1 MLQGQYRFSN
11 DTLINVNN
19 SEEEMNHIIK
29 HEYVHRLLTGASSYG
44 LLLIMMEKASLL
56 DDSKKWI
63 FDSLLDRTLRMQEQI
78 ATFVE
83 YIEVLKYSGQEV
95 FSKKILDLKRYNK
108 KYYNYFNEVNQ
119 YFIDEKI
126 SEKEIDNITQS
137 IIHLGILS
145 LNIELENIPFKK
157 WEHFKDIQR
166 FYTDKEN
173 LLKYSPNKRFEI
185 LLKWFLGKKEKYAVD
200 ANYIVENSCEYNLDI
215 VKYVIPSICDIY
227 SDSSGLEYIIQRVSK
242 FETVT
247 LDEGD
252 GGDLA
257 HYHAFPSFVENIQ
270 AFEVNHDS
278 VEGIIKRLN
287 INTNDSILYFNHIL
301 GGLEGISLL
310 SYIPINKNDFYLGEY
325 NVYSISSIME
335 RVNNPIVF
343 GQSKLYMSIKK
354 DILEHSPGKKI
365 YIHMDNAIASSW
377 NIISNEFSDSKYILI
392 PQENY
397 DIIAIRNTNHILIQV
412 VIKGIKKVLEE
423 KLAEWRITPANF
435 IEGTKF
441 NYKEIQTITR
451 VLFSYGNW
459 AMKTKSYGFK

>member
-19 SEEEMNHIIK
+19 SKEEMNHIIK
-29 HEYVHRLLTGASSYG
+29 HEFVHRLLTGSSSYG
-44 LLLIMMEKASLL
+44 LLMIMMEKASLV

-63 FDSLLDRTLRMQEQI
+63 FEGLLDRTLRMQEQI
-78 ATFVE
+78 ATFIE

-95 FSKKILDLKRYNK
+95 FYKKILDLKRYNK
-108 KYYNYFNEVNQ
+108 KYYNYFNEINK
-119 YFIDEKI
+119 YFINETMSDE
-126 SEKEIDNITQS
+126 EIDNITQL

-145 LNIELENIPFKK
+145 LNIELKNIPFKK

-166 FYTDKEN
+166 FYTDKDN
-173 LLKYSPNKRFEI
+173 LLKYSPNKRFEV
-185 LLKWFLGKKEKYAVD
+185 LLKFFLGEKEKHAVD
-200 ANYIVENSCEYNLDI
+200 AIYIMENSYEYNLDI

-227 SDSSGLEYIIQRVSK
+227 SDSSGLENIIQRVSK

-252 GGDLA
+252 IGDLA
-257 HYHAFPSFVENIQ
+257 LYNAFPSFSKNIQ
-270 AFEVNHDS
+270 AFEVNYDT

-287 INTNDSILYFNHIL
+287 INDSILYFNHIL
-301 GGLEGISLL
+301 GGLEGL
-310 SYIPINKNDFYLGEY
+310 SYLMYISINKNDCYLGEY
-325 NVYSISSIME
+325 DDYNIQNIIE

-354 DILEHSPGKKI
+354 DILEHSPEKKI
-365 YIHMDNAIASSW
+365 YIYMENAIASSW

-397 DIIAIRNTNHILIQV
+397 DIIAIRNANHILIQI
-412 VIKGIKKVLEE
+412 VIKGIKKELEE

-441 NYKEIQTITR
+441 NYKEIQTIAR
-451 VLFSYGNW
+451 VLFSHGNW
-459 AMKTKSYGFK
+459 AIKNKSYGFK